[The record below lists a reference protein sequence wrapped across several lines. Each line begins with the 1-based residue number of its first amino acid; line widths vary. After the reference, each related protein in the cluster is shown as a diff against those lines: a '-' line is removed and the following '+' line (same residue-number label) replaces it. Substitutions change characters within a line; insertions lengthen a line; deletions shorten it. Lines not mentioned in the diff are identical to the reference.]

1 MTFVRLLAGRTP
13 FSRGVI
19 AAGLILLG
27 AAGWRAATAAEYFPF
42 DQDLLL
48 DAAYV
53 GHAKLV
59 PILNVSSDGSATIGL
74 WCRSVRARVQL
85 QGRAMR
91 IEPGPLPQGL
101 PRYQTEGQCTPRRL
115 AADSDTL
122 AALIQVTGWRRR
134 GDRVTLIGARP
145 LRFQL
150 SDH

>member
-1 MTFVRLLAGRTP
+1 MIFVRLLAGRTS

-27 AAGWRAATAAEYFPF
+27 AAGWRAATAAERFPY

-48 DAAYV
+48 QARYV

-85 QGRAMR
+85 SGGTMR

-101 PRYQTEGQCTPRRL
+101 PRYQVDGQCTSRRM

-122 AALIQVTGWRRR
+122 SALIQVTGWRRR
-134 GDRVTLIGARP
+134 SDRVTLTGPRP
-145 LRFQL
+145 LRFQV
-150 SDH
+150 SNH

>member
-1 MTFVRLLAGRTP
+1 MTFSRLLAGRTLL
-13 FSRGVI
+13 SRSVI
-19 AAGLILLG
+19 AAGLILLA
-27 AAGWRAATAAEYFPF
+27 AAGWRAAMAAERFPF

-53 GHAKLV
+53 GHAERV

-74 WCRSVRARVQL
+74 WCRAVRARVL
-85 QGRAMR
+85 LSGAAMR

-101 PRYQTEGQCTPRRL
+101 PRYQIDGQCTPRRM
-115 AADSDTL
+115 AADNDTL
-122 AALIQVTGWRRR
+122 AVLAQVTGWRRR
-134 GDRVTLIGARP
+134 GDLVTLIGAQR